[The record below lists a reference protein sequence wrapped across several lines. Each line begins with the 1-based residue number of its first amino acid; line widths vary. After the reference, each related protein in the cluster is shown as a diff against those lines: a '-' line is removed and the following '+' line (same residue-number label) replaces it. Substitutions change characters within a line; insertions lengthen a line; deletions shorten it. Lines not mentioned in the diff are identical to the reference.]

1 MKLKKELLVYMK
13 NKKRILITFSFLL
26 LLSIIF
32 YSFIIRPVT
41 SSLSNLPKKDE
52 TINVNEVKIYKT
64 GDSIVGN
71 SVYFSGFLKDSISI
85 GVTTENGRRSVTTQL
100 YFPLL
105 KNQVIE
111 TDIINAPFSFTEKF
125 ELIDFNVENGK
136 LKLKRVE

>member
-41 SSLSNLPKKDE
+41 SPLSNLPKKDE
-52 TINVNEVKIYKT
+52 TINVNEVKIYKI

-85 GVTTENGRRSVTTQL
+85 GVTKENGRGSVTTQL

-125 ELIDFNVENGK
+125 EVIDFNVENGK
-136 LKLKRVE
+136 LELKKVE